1 MTAGLAGVLSR
12 TSLSASVPAQDL
24 ETVVVAARLRAF
36 RRGQVV
42 FAKRPRPAHRAQ
54 VLAGFRCAAR

>member
-12 TSLSASVPAQDL
+12 TILSGSVPDQDL
-24 ETVVVAARLRAF
+24 EMVVVARLRAF
-36 RRGQVV
+36 RRGQAV
-42 FAKRPRPAHRAQ
+42 FAKRPRPAQPAQ